1 MTATPDIDALA
12 ARDEI
17 AALDLSMFDDDDL
30 VNLILQRSEVMHDIP
45 RAGRIIRAWNAG
57 DDGPIRAVV
66 AEKGTAIARR
76 AAGVILAEYE
86 ALRPHLATLAPARIA
101 DIGCG
106 YGFFDLFAAR
116 DLGAELLLI
125 DLESNDRRHFGF
137 HDKGAAYSSLARARA
152 ALEANGVPPARIVT
166 VNPGAGDVMEPAP
179 VDLAVSFLSCG
190 FHYPVSTYAA
200 YFAGRVRPGGAIVLD
215 LRAATAAAQAAELAA
230 LGPLEDLPAPDKARR
245 VLVWRT
251 GAGA

>member
-1 MTATPDIDALA
+1 MTAPPDIAALA

-17 AALDLSMFDDDDL
+17 AALDLSMFDADDL

-66 AEKGTAIARR
+66 ADKGTAIARR

-86 ALRPHLATLAPARIA
+86 ALRPHLAAPAPARIA

-116 DLGAELLLI
+116 DLGAEVVLI
-125 DLESNDRRHFGF
+125 DLEHNERRHFGF
-137 HDKGAAYSSLARARA
+137 QAEGAAYSSLARARA
-152 ALEANGVPPARIVT
+152 LLAANGVAPARVVT
-166 VNPGAGDVMEPAP
+166 LNPAAEDVMATAP

-200 YFAGRVRPGGAIVLD
+200 FFAQRVRPGGAIVVD
-215 LRAATAAAQAAELAA
+215 LRAATAAAQAGELAA
-230 LGPLEDLPAPDKARR
+230 LGAIEDLPAPDKARR
-245 VLVWRT
+245 VLIHR
-251 GAGA
+251 AGASA